1 MNSKVPTTRQ
11 RNWISI
17 LPHIIVMGII
27 IFIWNLIAP
36 KEAFLYGA
44 ITYLLI
50 SYLLRNLIPRD
61 HRSGIKN
68 NNSGKFKEAISD
80 FQKSYSFFTEYEWVD
95 NYRFIVLLSSSKISY
110 KEMALVNIA
119 FSYTQI
125 GNGQKAKEY
134 YKQALSEFPQ
144 SIIAKSALKMIE
156 AAEENVL
163 K

>member
-1 MNSKVPTTRQ
+1 
-11 RNWISI
+11 
-17 LPHIIVMGII
+17 
-27 IFIWNLIAP
+27 
-36 KEAFLYGA
+36 
-44 ITYLLI
+44 
-50 SYLLRNLIPRD
+50 
-61 HRSGIKN
+61 
-68 NNSGKFKEAISD
+68 
-80 FQKSYSFFTEYEWVD
+80 
-95 NYRFIVLLSSSKISY
+95 
-110 KEMALVNIA
+110 MALVNIA